1 MKVLFDTNV
10 IVAAFINSHPEHRRS
25 LPWLQKAVKK
35 QIEGLVSVHSLIEVY
50 SVITRLPLSPRIST
64 DLALKLIKENILNS
78 FKLITYSSRDY
89 IDLLASLEKNNISGG
104 DSYNGLILWAAEKSK
119 ADKIITLNVNDF
131 IRVSPG
137 LVDKISEP

>member
-10 IVAAFINSHPEHRRS
+10 IVAAFINSHPAHRRS

-35 QIEGLVSVHSLIEVY
+35 QIEGLVSVHSLIEIY
-50 SVITRLPLSPRIST
+50 SVITRLPLSPKIST

-78 FKLITYSSRDY
+78 FKLITYDSGDY

-104 DSYNGLILWAAEKSK
+104 ASYDGLILWAAEKSK

>member
-10 IVAAFINSHPEHRRS
+10 IVAAFINSHPEHKRS

-35 QIEGLVSVHSLIEVY
+35 KIEGLISVHSLIEVY

-64 DLALKLIKENILNS
+64 DIALKLIKENILNS
-78 FKLITYSSRDY
+78 FKLITYSSKDY
-89 IDLLASLEKNNISGG
+89 IDLLASLEKNSISGG
-104 DSYNGLILWAAEKSK
+104 ASYDGLILWAAEKSK
-119 ADKIITLNVNDF
+119 ADKIITLNASDF

>member
-10 IVAAFINSHPEHRRS
+10 VVAAFINSHPAHNRA

-35 QIEGLVSVHSLIEVY
+35 QIEGLISVHSLIEIY
-50 SVITRLPLSPRIST
+50 SVITRLPLSPKIST

-78 FKLITYSSRDY
+78 FKLITYSSGDY
-89 IDLLASLEKNNISGG
+89 IDLLTSLEKNNISGG
-104 DSYNGLILWAAEKSK
+104 ASYDGLILWAAVKSR
-119 ADKIITLNVNDF
+119 ADKIITLNVDDF

>member
-10 IVAAFINSHPEHRRS
+10 IVAAFINSHPEHKRS
-25 LPWLQKAVKK
+25 LPWLQKAVRK

-78 FKLITYSSRDY
+78 FKLITYSSKDY

-104 DSYNGLILWAAEKSK
+104 ASYDGLILWAAEKSK
-119 ADKIITLNVNDF
+119 ADKIITLNANDF

>member
-10 IVAAFINSHPEHRRS
+10 IVAAFINSHPSHRRS

-35 QIEGLVSVHSLIEVY
+35 QIEGLVSIHSLIEVY

-78 FKLITYSSRDY
+78 FKLITYSSKDY

-104 DSYNGLILWAAEKSK
+104 ASYDGLILWAAEKSK
-119 ADKIITLNVNDF
+119 ADKIITLNANDF
-131 IRVSPG
+131 IRVSPE

>member
-1 MKVLFDTNV
+1 MKVLFDTSV
-10 IVAAFINSHPEHRRS
+10 VVAAFINSHPAHRRA

-35 QIEGLVSVHSLIEVY
+35 QIEGLVSVHSLIEIY
-50 SVITRLPLSPRIST
+50 SVITKLPLSPKIST
-64 DLALKLIKENILNS
+64 DLALKLIKKNILNS
-78 FKLITYSSRDY
+78 FKLITYGSEDY
-89 IDLLASLEKNNISGG
+89 IDLLANLEKNNISGG
-104 DSYNGLILWAAEKSK
+104 ASYDGLIMRAAEKSK

>member
-1 MKVLFDTNV
+1 MKVLFGTNV
-10 IVAAFINSHPEHRRS
+10 IIAAFINSHPEHKRS

-50 SVITRLPLSPRIST
+50 SVITRLPLSPKIST

-78 FKLITYSSRDY
+78 FKLIDYSSKDY
-89 IDLLASLEKNNISGG
+89 IDLLASLEKDNISGG
-104 DSYNGLILWAAEKSK
+104 ASYDGLILWAAEESK
-119 ADKIITLNVNDF
+119 ADRIITLNINDF

-137 LVDKISEP
+137 LVDKIAEP